1 MKRCRRIN
9 EWAERLVF
17 LMIPGGHFLFL
28 PSAGEAVMRGRGIWG
43 ISAMALMAASE
54 GIMAWMVVR
63 WCRREQLKEQIQ
75 EFKYMEQMNQTR
87 DLVARQRRQEA
98 KELREKLWKELQKAK
113 EIIRESAGGE
123 ENGGLSEGAS
133 SAFQGLLQ
141 DARAQAEQEV
151 CENALVNT
159 VLEEKKRF
167 CQTFG
172 IHLSV
177 QVEVPADL
185 EVKHYYLCSVFANLL
200 DNAIDACREQK
211 LLPEERLVKVEA
223 QSKGD
228 YLFIRVSNPATR
240 EYAERPDKAGH
251 GLGRE
256 TVARIAGECGG
267 EYWTWVNDKRYTA
280 AVVLQIRSGSR
291 DERKS
296 S

>member
-185 EVKHYYLCSVFANLL
+185 EV
-200 DNAIDACREQK
+200 
-211 LLPEERLVKVEA
+211 
-223 QSKGD
+223 
-228 YLFIRVSNPATR
+228 FIRVSNPATR

-256 TVARIAGECGG
+256 IVARIAGECGG

-280 AVVLQIRSGSR
+280 AVVLQIWSGSR

>member
-1 MKRCRRIN
+1 MIRCLN
-9 EWAERLVF
+9 CMNMFDEVYGVCPHCGF
-17 LMIPGGHFLFL
+17 IPGSPPKEAYHLFPGTVL
-28 PSAGEAVMRGRGIWG
+28 KDRYIVGTTVGFGGCGITYRACDSRLDKMVAIKEFYPYGLVDVYKRQRGIWV

-177 QVEVPADL
+177 QVEEMCIRDRMYIFLPA
-185 EVKHYYLCSVFANLL
+185 
-200 DNAIDACREQK
+200 
-211 LLPEERLVKVEA
+211 
-223 QSKGD
+223 
-228 YLFIRVSNPATR
+228 
-240 EYAERPDKAGH
+240 
-251 GLGRE
+251 
-256 TVARIAGECGG
+256 
-267 EYWTWVNDKRYTA
+267 
-280 AVVLQIRSGSR
+280 
-291 DERKS
+291 
-296 S
+296 